1 MWRWMITV
9 LLSPWIDLTSGL
21 IDIQLIPPYAVTPGS
36 VTLSITGITGRI
48 LHFSWFKGPDTSSH
62 YHILTY
68 IPFDSSPLLTGPQ
81 FMSRIST
88 FPNGS
93 LLISDLLIIDQ
104 GNYIARVQ
112 TDKRAEDAFVNLT
125 VYERVNKPVI
135 TASQAHIQ
143 EYDAVNLTCVSDNA
157 DRIIWRR
164 PCPILQCQANISSDN
179 RTITFSKIERGDA
192 GDYLCEAENLISKST
207 SDLYSLTVLHA
218 SEYSPDSHAA
228 VITGIICG
236 TILGTVSIISV
247 TYLLSRR
254 WLCSVREGQLRIN
267 QQLNLTMNSRYVSTG
282 SLLSNTRSYAELNN
296 S

>member
-104 GNYIARVQ
+104 
-112 TDKRAEDAFVNLT
+112 
-125 VYERVNKPVI
+125 ERVNKPVI

-254 WLCSVREGQLRIN
+254 WLCSVREESSIDRQDPCATYDNVLDLAIDLQVKSEGGDCK
-267 QQLNLTMNSRYVSTG
+267 T
-282 SLLSNTRSYAELNN
+282 AETQ
-296 S
+296 